1 MMGYPL
7 ELEWLSEFD
16 YDDVVELA
24 NDLVDAYRRVLV
36 GDQPA
41 SEVTDIIEQWRR
53 SALVLRDDALRERL
67 ERERAIIL
75 RKQVRS
81 GAR

>member
-1 MMGYPL
+1 MGYPL